1 MKLCNC
7 SNCNNLLYFE
17 NNFCLKCNQPVGFL
31 TDTFSMI
38 TLLAGENNHFT
49 NIEDKNDIYHY
60 CQNATLRTCN
70 WLIKDD
76 KSSG

>member
-1 MKLCNC
+1 
-7 SNCNNLLYFE
+7 
-17 NNFCLKCNQPVGFL
+17 
-31 TDTFSMI
+31 MI